1 MKHLNDVL
9 QESILD
15 DADKIAAD
23 ADIAIIEDWL
33 IKHDAVKFDIDPKTH
48 AINSSY
54 LNIYA
59 DEPIPS
65 YIKFG
70 NVRAFRFSWE
80 GKAKDVV
87 LRLPETCQKMTIDAS
102 DCYSIEMV
110 GEIDAP
116 EVRLYGDFKKL
127 ILPKKVS
134 TYKLDLSPCKE
145 LEEVDGL
152 DRVKAE
158 ILNLPY
164 KFCGSIIRDTL
175 KVKIKDLAVCGNS
188 LT

>member
-1 MKHLNDVL
+1 MKNLNDIL

-15 DADKIAAD
+15 DADKITAD

-33 IKHDAVKFDIDPKTH
+33 IKNNVDKFDIDPKTH
-48 AINSSY
+48 VINSLY
-54 LNIYA
+54 LNLYV
-59 DEPIPS
+59 DKPIPS

-87 LRLPETCQKMTIDAS
+87 LRLPETCQKMTLDVS
-102 DCYSIEMV
+102 DCNFFKLE
-110 GEIDAP
+110 GEINAP

-134 TYKLDLSPCKE
+134 TYKLDLSNCKE

-175 KVKIKDLAVCGNS
+175 KIKIKDLAVCGNS

>member
-1 MKHLNDVL
+1 
-9 QESILD
+9 
-15 DADKIAAD
+15 
-23 ADIAIIEDWL
+23 
-33 IKHDAVKFDIDPKTH
+33 
-48 AINSSY
+48 
-54 LNIYA
+54 
-59 DEPIPS
+59 
-65 YIKFG
+65 
-70 NVRAFRFSWE
+70 
-80 GKAKDVV
+80 
-87 LRLPETCQKMTIDAS
+87 MTIDVS
-102 DCYSIEMV
+102 DCYSVEMV

-134 TYKLDLSPCKE
+134 TYKLDLSPCND

-164 KFCGSIIRDTL
+164 KFCGTIIRDAL

-188 LT
+188 LTR

>member
-1 MKHLNDVL
+1 MKHLNDII

-15 DADKIAAD
+15 DTDKITTD

-48 AINSSY
+48 VINSNY
-54 LNIYA
+54 LNIGV
-59 DEPIPS
+59 DEPIPP

-70 NVRAFRFSWE
+70 NVRAFRFTWE

-87 LRLPETCQKMTIDAS
+87 LRLPETCQKMTMDVF
-102 DCYSIEMV
+102 DCDSFEMV
-110 GEIDAP
+110 GEIDTP
-116 EVRLYGDFKKL
+116 EVRIYGDFKKL

-152 DRVKAE
+152 DKVKAE

-164 KFCGSIIRDTL
+164 KLCGI
-175 KVKIKDLAVCGNS
+175 VIKDALKTKAKNLAVCGNS